1 MYLDLNSSSYT
12 GLMIVYVDIDSVICH
27 CDGKRGTHDEKGV
40 VLDYASALPY
50 MERIEHINGLH
61 DKGDVIVYWTARGT
75 DTDDDWML
83 LTYNQLEK
91 WGCKYHQL
99 KSGKPVYDLLIDDNS
114 VGPNGYFGGVSWLS
128 P

>member
-1 MYLDLNSSSYT
+1 
-12 GLMIVYVDIDSVICH
+12 MIIYVDIDSTICH
-27 CDGKRGTHDEKGV
+27 CDVKHGS
-40 VLDYASALPY
+40 LDYATAQPN

-61 DKGDVIVYWTARGT
+61 DKGDVVIYWTARGT

-99 KSGKPVYDLLIDDNS
+99 KTGKPVYDLLIEDKSIESD
-114 VGPNGYFGGVSWLS
+114 VYFHDA
-128 P
+128 